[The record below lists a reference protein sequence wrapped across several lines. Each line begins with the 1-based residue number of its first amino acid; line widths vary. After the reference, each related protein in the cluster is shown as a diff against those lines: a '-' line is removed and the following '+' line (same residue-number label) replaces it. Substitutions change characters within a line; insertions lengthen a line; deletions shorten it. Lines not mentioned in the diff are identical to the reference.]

1 MSLRRKAAL
10 LVLLAT
16 ALLQGCA
23 GTDALR
29 MGEPD
34 PRDPWEGMNRRVYA
48 FNVKLDEAVLEPVAQ
63 TYVQVLPSFARTGI
77 RNFMGNLGDV
87 WTMANAA
94 LQFKGQVAVESFM
107 RVAFNSTLGLYGV
120 LDIASEAGLEKHRED
135 LGQTLGY
142 WGVRSG
148 PYLMLPVLGPSTV
161 RDGAALLADLQAGP
175 GAYFGDNRTRT
186 GVFLLNATDTRARLQ
201 QAAGA
206 LRAASLDPYTFVR
219 DGWLQKREYDI
230 HDGNPPVHFDYSDPD
245 AP

>member
-1 MSLRRKAAL
+1 MSLRRTAAL
-10 LVLLAT
+10 LLLLVM

-23 GTDALR
+23 STDALR

-48 FNVKLDEAVLEPVAQ
+48 FNVQLDEAILEPVAQ
-63 TYVQVLPSFARTGI
+63 AYVHVLPSFARTGV

-87 WTMANAA
+87 WTLVNAV
-94 LQFKGQVAVESFM
+94 LQLKGQAATETFM
-107 RVAFNSTLGLYGV
+107 RVAVNSTLGLYGV
-120 LDIASEAGLEKHRED
+120 LDVATEAGLEKRRED
-135 LGQTLGY
+135 LGQTLGH
-142 WGVRSG
+142 WGVKPG

-161 RDGAALLADLQAGP
+161 RDTTALLADLQAGP
-175 GAYFGDNRTRT
+175 GAYFRDNRTST
-186 GVFLLNATDTRARLQ
+186 GVFLLNATDARARLQ

-230 HDGNPPVHFDYSDPD
+230 YDGNPPIEFDYSDPD